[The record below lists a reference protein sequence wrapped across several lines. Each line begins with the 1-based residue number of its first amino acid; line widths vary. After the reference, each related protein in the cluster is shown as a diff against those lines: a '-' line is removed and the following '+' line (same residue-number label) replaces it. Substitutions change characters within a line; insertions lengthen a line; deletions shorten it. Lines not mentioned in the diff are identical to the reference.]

1 MHCPAGCH
9 YAVSE
14 PIAAEKMKWQEVR
27 NKIAVSR
34 YCRLKEWPW
43 RFISLG
49 AAAENPL
56 DCKKR
61 YT

>member
-1 MHCPAGCH
+1 MHCPAGCQ

-27 NKIAVSR
+27 NKIAISR

-61 YT
+61 CT